1 MCTMHVEG
9 LQLRNSARTTRYPE
23 YDSRPFLKV
32 CDTAHC
38 SAYSTN
44 AAARRA
50 RARRHARYSPLKL
63 SVCHPGFTHSPLRR
77 TKISV
82 ARPELT
88 TRLPFSSV
96 STTYDVQIIATSP
109 KRWMSVRG
117 NSRRTN
123 FPPLA

>member
-32 CDTAHC
+32 CDTAQCISHDI
-38 SAYSTN
+38 S
-44 AAARRA
+44 ARRPGSCRTGR
-50 RARRHARYSPLKL
+50 RAHLKE

-88 TRLPFSSV
+88 TRLPLSSV
-96 STTYDVQIIATSP
+96 STTYEVQIIATSP
-109 KRWMSVRG
+109 KRWISVRG
-117 NSRRTN
+117 NSRRSS